1 MNQNPEH
8 QNQQPQSYTTQDV
21 LNNVNKVFKLA
32 EQEQWNPAIFLHTLI
47 FTSEVVMKQYQF
59 VPKEIA
65 EIRRQTKKII
75 DHIVEQ
81 SPKTTQGN
89 KEVH

>member
-81 SPKTTQGN
+81 SPKTTQAN